1 MKITRVSKHGASMTR
16 GHLTGKQLYV
26 YPIKALRGI
35 ELKSADLGAQG
46 IRHDRR
52 FMLFRELDNGDLKK
66 MQLSSVPECA
76 LFEQE
81 IVDDDSIVVRFLRP
95 EGFPQTV
102 EQVPQSPLSV
112 PLCPT
117 IEGLETVE
125 VDLHGSSARVY
136 RMGTSF
142 ESWFSACFGYKVV
155 LMFIGDGRRPVLGS
169 TLLPQPMQQRGWLS
183 GIASYLSGADQEDAA
198 WLTFTDVAPLMLTTE
213 ASLEAVRAR
222 ISGGYLVDMYKF
234 RPNIVVDGEDEWAE
248 DFWAELT
255 VTEQHRLLLTGNCL
269 RCTSLNVDYNTGK
282 PAAGEAGTVLKKLM
296 KDRRV
301 DKGNKW
307 SPVFGR
313 YAFLAG
319 HGFEVSV
326 GDEVKVTG
334 RMKDRTVW
342 DWPGL

>member
-1 MKITRVSKHGASMTR
+1 MRITR
-16 GHLTGKQLYV
+16 LYV

-35 ELKSADLGAQG
+35 ELQSADLGAQG

-52 FMLFRELDNGDLKK
+52 FMLFRVLENGDLKK
-66 MQLSSVPECA
+66 MQLSSFPECA

-81 IVDDDSIVVRFLRP
+81 IVDDESILVRFLRP
-95 EGFPQTV
+95 EGSPRPAD
-102 EQVPQSPLSV
+102 EVPQMPLTV
-112 PLCPT
+112 PLRPGT
-117 IEGLETVE
+117 ENLEAVE
-125 VDLHGSSARVY
+125 VNLHGSSARVY
-136 RMGTSF
+136 RMGDPF
-142 ESWFSACFGYKVV
+142 DSWFSACFTYKVV
-155 LMFIGDGRRPVLGS
+155 LVYIGDGRRPILGS
-169 TLLPQPMQQRGWLS
+169 TLPPQPARQQQSGWLS
-183 GIASYLSGADQEDAA
+183 GISSYLSGAHQQDAT
-198 WLTFTDVAPLMLTTE
+198 WLTFTDVAPFMVTTE
-213 ASLEAVRAR
+213 ASLQNVRAR
-222 ISGGYLVDMYKF
+222 ISDGQAVEMYKF

-255 VTEQHRLLLTGNCL
+255 VNEQHGLLLTGNCL

-282 PAAGEAGTVLKKLM
+282 PAAGEVGTVLKKLM

-319 HGFEVSV
+319 DDFKVSV
-326 GDEVKVTG
+326 GDQVEVTV
-334 RMKDRTVW
+334 RLKDRTVW